1 MLAHAGEVRLMSKKD
16 YIKLAGII
24 ASSESLREL
33 VNNLSDWLEAD
44 NPRFKPEVFKTACMG
59 IDRAA
64 DRA

>member
-1 MLAHAGEVRLMSKKD
+1 MSKKD